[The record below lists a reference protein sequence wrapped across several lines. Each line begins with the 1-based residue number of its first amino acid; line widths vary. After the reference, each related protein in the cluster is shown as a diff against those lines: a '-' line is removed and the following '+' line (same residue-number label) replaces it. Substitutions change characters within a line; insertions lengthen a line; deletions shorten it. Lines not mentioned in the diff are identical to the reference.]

1 MVRCCS
7 LKTSHPHLL
16 PQSPKVCSV
25 HLCLFFCFAFR
36 VIIKLCFSEWED
48 FIHISVYLFTWLVE
62 KFRRWE
68 SVCLFLFLL
77 LSSHLEIIPV
87 NKGTSLEDSLTF
99 QREGRRAEGDGQ
111 GEQDQS
117 QVNLKPTTMTQK
129 PQATHCLLYTQPP
142 TLVLPTFPY
151 ESQNPICTSVWI
163 KWLPP
168 SIPKC
173 GFTRDLSKA
182 CSQHQEEA

>member
-1 MVRCCS
+1 MRRFHSHFSLSFHMVGG
-7 LKTSHPHLL
+7 KI
-16 PQSPKVCSV
+16 Q
-25 HLCLFFCFAFR
+25 
-36 VIIKLCFSEWED
+36 EMG
-48 FIHISVYLFTWLVE
+48 
-62 KFRRWE
+62 KF
-68 SVCLFLFLL
+68 VCLFLFLL